1 MLEKN
6 CEYPCDPERIRSFEY
21 AIVDRGIDLDG
32 RLYGSLNTCFI
43 PILRFAKY
51 MFSLLLRFETRR
63 QWPPTASEI
72 SYTRFE
78 LHRVFPPEVMCFLA
92 IELTE
97 KTVA

>member
-1 MLEKN
+1 
-6 CEYPCDPERIRSFEY
+6 
-21 AIVDRGIDLDG
+21 
-32 RLYGSLNTCFI
+32 
-43 PILRFAKY
+43 
-51 MFSLLLRFETRR
+51 MFSLLLQFETRR

-78 LHRVFPPEVMCFLA
+78 LHRAFPPEVTCFLA